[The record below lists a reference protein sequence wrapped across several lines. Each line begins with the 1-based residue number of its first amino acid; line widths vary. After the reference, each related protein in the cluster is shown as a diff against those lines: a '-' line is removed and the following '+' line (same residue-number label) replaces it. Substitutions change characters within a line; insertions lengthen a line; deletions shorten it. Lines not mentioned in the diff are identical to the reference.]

1 MPLTKRH
8 PSKGERK
15 NLFKKGVVPS
25 EKKHYNNNNVKRKF
39 TKEEYDEIYGIS
51 EE

>member
-15 NLFKKGVVPS
+15 NLFKKGIVPS
-25 EKKHYNNNNVKRKF
+25 EKKHYNNVKRKF
-39 TKEEYDEIYGIS
+39 TQEEYDEIYGTA